1 MTQKSL
7 HWDGASLGDA
17 DTLTVNA
24 ADGIGWRL
32 GNTDYESP
40 FVDLALRMVLNGTG
54 NRGVLKGWA
63 NELAC
68 AGVATPVTVA
78 TGGAIV
84 YGMPYENTLIP
95 VNVVVPTPTNDTRY
109 DYIVLRRDWTAQTI
123 RITRI
128 AGVEGGGIPALTQSP
143 APSGT
148 GVYDVPLATLAI
160 DIAGAI
166 TVTDAREWIEM
177 TTIPQDDIFTTAY
190 LTNESADWTARATR
204 TKRLFLGGGDL
215 EPTFDPSTFSYS
227 STGALSVNPAF
238 AMTWGSAAVT
248 EEGWITADESGLH
261 CAFKMPADY
270 AGGNVMTYVWWE
282 SDNVAGATG
291 YYRTAYQYWTD
302 GSAVTYSGTY
312 TQTSLVNPSAQ
323 GVVSRIAGS
332 TITGLTGDEMIYYGI
347 YYNRISGDILTL
359 GVEVEYTG
367 YL

>member
-7 HWDGASLGDA
+7 HWDGASIGDA

-32 GNTDYESP
+32 ANVDYESP
-40 FVDLALRMVLNGTG
+40 FVDIALRMVLNGTG

-68 AGVATPVTVA
+68 AGVVTPVTVA

-84 YGMPYENTLIP
+84 YGMPYENTAI

-128 AGVEGGGIPALTQSP
+128 AGVEGGGIPALVQSP

-148 GVYDVPLATLAI
+148 GIYDVPLATLAI

-166 TVTDAREWIEM
+166 TVTDAREWC
-177 TTIPQDDIFTTAY
+177 TFSTVPLDDGLVTANF
-190 LTNESADWTARATR
+190 TNESADWTARQTR
-204 TKRLFLGGGDL
+204 TKRFFLGGGDL
-215 EPTFDPSTFSYS
+215 EPNVVSGRFSYS
-227 STGALSVNPAF
+227 AASYIGYGAGAP
-238 AMTWGSAAVT
+238 TWGSTLVT
-248 EEGWITADESGLH
+248 EEGWILTTTWGAQFT
-261 CAFKMPADY
+261 FKMPADF
-270 AGGNVMTYVWWE
+270 AGGDVIVYGWVENDT
-282 SDNVAGATG
+282 AGTG
-291 YYRTAYQYWTD
+291 GCSLRTAAQVYEAGGGVSY
-302 GSAVTYSGTY
+302 VTYTNATFIGT
-312 TQTSLVNPSAQ
+312 VQ
-323 GVVSRIAGS
+323 GEVIRAAAK
-332 TITGLTGDEMIYYGI
+332 TLTGLTGDEL
-347 YYNRISGDILTL
+347 ILMATYMYATTGTGRLLL
-359 GVEVEYTG
+359 GFEVEYTG

>member
-40 FVDLALRMVLNGTG
+40 FVDLALRMILNGTG

-128 AGVEGGGIPALTQSP
+128 VGVEGGGIPALTQSP

-148 GVYDVPLATLAI
+148 GVYDVPLATLSI

-215 EPTFDPSTFSYS
+215 QPNAVSGRFSYAAAS
-227 STGALSVNPAF
+227 FISYGAGAP
-238 AMTWGSAAVT
+238 TWGSTLVT
-248 EEGWITADESGLH
+248 EEGWILGTTWGAHAS
-261 CAFKMPADY
+261 FKLPADF
-270 AGGNVMTYVWWE
+270 AGGDVVVYGWVENDT
-282 SDNVAGATG
+282 AGAG
-291 YYRTAYQYWTD
+291 GCSLRTAAQVYEVGGGVSY
-302 GSAVTYSGTY
+302 VTYTSATLNGT
-312 TQTSLVNPSAQ
+312 VQ
-323 GVVSRIAGS
+323 GEVIRGAIK
-332 TITGLTGDEMIYYGI
+332 TLTGLTGDELVLLATYMYAS
-347 YYNRISGDILTL
+347 SGTGRLLQAFEI
-359 GVEVEYTG
+359 EYTG